1 MSEELPET
9 KVAHS
14 QKERRVPSRVGFQEA
29 SRVRESY
36 SHGAWDIDLSH
47 CLHLLFTVNLIFWEK
62 STLSPG
68 RLGFLLLPNQVVCFF
83 FPHGE
88 RRWGGELER
97 FLEDSFSVLVLL
109 SCSLIN
115 FFSQIIPDIIG
126 KEGPGDQGEATGRI
140 QTPHGGGSDG
150 GVRSGHILNVLSFF
164 LFFSS
169 SLKNTFLYGCAGA
182 LLLCTL
188 LSSCC

>member
-14 QKERRVPSRVGFQEA
+14 QKERRVPPRVGFQEA

-36 SHGAWDIDLSH
+36 SHGVWDIDLSH
-47 CLHLLFTVNLIFWEK
+47 CLHLLFTVNLIFGEK

-68 RLGFLLLPNQVVCFF
+68 SLGFLLPNQLFF

-88 RRWGGELER
+88 RRWGGEMER
-97 FLEDSFSVLVLL
+97 FLEDSSSVLLLL

-115 FFSQIIPDIIG
+115 FFH
-126 KEGPGDQGEATGRI
+126 K
-140 QTPHGGGSDG
+140 
-150 GVRSGHILNVLSFF
+150 
-164 LFFSS
+164 
-169 SLKNTFLYGCAGA
+169 
-182 LLLCTL
+182 
-188 LSSCC
+188 